1 MTMLRIIAII
11 SLLPLLLLAS
21 PASAALTKAQKM
33 ETCKFGADDQKLAG
47 AKRKAFIA
55 KCMANKNDKRGPIT
69 KPTAKKPATKKPAAK
84 KPAATPAA
92 QQPTQPAPAPE
103 PAPKQ

>member
-1 MTMLRIIAII
+1 MTMLRPIAII

-21 PASAALTKAQKM
+21 PASALTNAQKM

-55 KCMANKNDKRGPIT
+55 NCMSNRNDKRGP
-69 KPTAKKPATKKPAAK
+69 AMKPAAKKPAAK
-84 KPAATPAA
+84 KPADA
-92 QQPTQPAPAPE
+92 QPADAAP

>member
-1 MTMLRIIAII
+1 MLRTIAII

-21 PASAALTKAQKM
+21 PASALTKAEKA
-33 ETCKFGADDQKLAG
+33 ETCKFGADDQKLEG

-55 KCMANKNDKRGPIT
+55 KCMANRNDKRGPAV
-69 KPTAKKPATKKPAAK
+69 KPPTKKPAAK
-84 KPAATPAA
+84 KPTDNKPADS
-92 QQPTQPAPAPE
+92 AP